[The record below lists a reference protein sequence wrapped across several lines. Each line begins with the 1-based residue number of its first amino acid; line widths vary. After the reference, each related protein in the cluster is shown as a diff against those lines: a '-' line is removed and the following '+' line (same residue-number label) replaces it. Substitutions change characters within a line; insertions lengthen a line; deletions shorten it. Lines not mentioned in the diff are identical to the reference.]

1 MISYIYFF
9 KINIDLST
17 SNFVTWINLF
27 SPVNY
32 RGHLA
37 FWEFNIRGF
46 LLKKK
51 KKKPTSNDLWNVVI
65 CNFLN

>member
-51 KKKPTSNDLWNVVI
+51 KKTHL
-65 CNFLN
+65 